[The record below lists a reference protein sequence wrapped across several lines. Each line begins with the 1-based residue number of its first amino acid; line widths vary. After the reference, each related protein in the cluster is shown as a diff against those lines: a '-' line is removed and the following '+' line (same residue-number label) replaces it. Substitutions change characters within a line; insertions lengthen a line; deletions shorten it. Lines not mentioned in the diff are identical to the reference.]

1 MPSETIRTTHCEGC
15 DQDAEG
21 VKVYRVRFAGDKVWE
36 TARYCE
42 DCAGLAGI
50 NWSGTIS
57 EIEDGDRYDY
67 EDSGLHYVGNYD
79 EED

>member
-1 MPSETIRTTHCEGC
+1 MSSETIRTTHCEGC

-50 NWSGTIS
+50 NWGGTIA
-57 EIEDGDRYDY
+57 EIE
-67 EDSGLHYVGNYD
+67 ED
-79 EED
+79 